1 MGWGWRVGVDGV
13 VYLCRRI
20 VTTRRRRVFLV
31 GSTVSDTD
39 FNISS
44 KRGTGTISFVRPPP
58 IIIIMTVRR
67 SVGTMSG
74 VWVNSLG
81 SRRNSSP
88 RGMVRG
94 GGASIVG

>member
-1 MGWGWRVGVDGV
+1 MGTGMGTGM

-20 VTTRRRRVFLV
+20 VTTRRRRVLLV

-39 FNISS
+39 LNISS
-44 KRGTGTISFVRPPP
+44 KSGTGTMSFVRPPP
-58 IIIIMTVRR
+58 IIMTVRW
-67 SVGTMSG
+67 SVGTMRG
-74 VWVNSLG
+74 VWANSLG

-94 GGASIVG
+94 RGVSIVG